1 MLERSAIDV
10 AARVAAP
17 LAMILLLAY
26 VAAVAVVVR
35 QWALPRD
42 LP

>member
-1 MLERSAIDV
+1 
-10 AARVAAP
+10 
-17 LAMILLLAY
+17 MILLLAY